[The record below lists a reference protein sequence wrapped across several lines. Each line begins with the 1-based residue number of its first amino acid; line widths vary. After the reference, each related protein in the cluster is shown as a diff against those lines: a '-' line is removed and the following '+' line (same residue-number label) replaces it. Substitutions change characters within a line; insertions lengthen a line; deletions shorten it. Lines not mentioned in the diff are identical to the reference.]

1 MSGSELP
8 ASAGSEI
15 SWSEINDA
23 VRRMML
29 TDKGKRRAANLIS
42 KIAHEL
48 AENDGCEDLANSG
61 IAVQRYIVEA
71 WENRWL
77 RDRPGESQNSVD
89 QQPPL
94 RAHYA

>member
-1 MSGSELP
+1 MDQNNRQFPTEGQSS
-8 ASAGSEI
+8 ASTGSEI
-15 SWSEINDA
+15 PWSEINDA
-23 VRRMML
+23 VRRMVL

-42 KIAHEL
+42 KIAQAL

-77 RDRPGESQNSVD
+77 RDRPGESQNRELSD
-89 QQPPL
+89 
-94 RAHYA
+94 